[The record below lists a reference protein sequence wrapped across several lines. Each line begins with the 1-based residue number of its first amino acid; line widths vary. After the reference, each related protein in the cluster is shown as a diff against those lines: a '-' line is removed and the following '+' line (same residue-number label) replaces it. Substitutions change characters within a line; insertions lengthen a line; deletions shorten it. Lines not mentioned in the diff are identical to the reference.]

1 MLLIIFTIGAIA
13 GILVFAKTRVSPPS
27 NLKLV
32 DQYSANLKS
41 TSSIFDSIKDFSE
54 CRREYLKLDDRIN
67 RFREENVI
75 DDKTSDTYRKKIVNI
90 YGTRLTDYGFAIF
103 QKSVWPEAEITAMLK
118 MVNDLKS
125 ERLSSGEVSVNKE
138 FLASAEKINK
148 IMADY
153 NAALRLSKNSAFNG
167 LSDASSK
174 MSKARTYSSSEYLKN
189 NAMLVSALN
198 SLPSRLA
205 QSHYNQIAGMVNSLG
220 SYTNVSKDYYMN
232 TLVNRADKAIQEYK
246 NTNIY
251 GANKPSMTPLENRA
265 ENFVIAAISYYGD

>member
-125 ERLSSGEVSVNKE
+125 ERLSSGEVAVNKE